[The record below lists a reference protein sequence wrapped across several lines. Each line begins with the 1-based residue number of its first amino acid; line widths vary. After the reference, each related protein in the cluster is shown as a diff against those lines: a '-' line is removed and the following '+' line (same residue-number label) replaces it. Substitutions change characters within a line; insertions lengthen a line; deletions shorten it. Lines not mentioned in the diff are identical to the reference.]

1 MTTTKE
7 RTLKLETRWL
17 RGLLILPAIA
27 LFMNSPTS
35 PAQDKPQAPA
45 PGAATASPANANPG
59 APMSFDA
66 LADRAL
72 LAMKQRAEE
81 LNIKGVAMVAYAPGD
96 TVQSWSSKMVV
107 VGSLKSTPTSPTDK
121 GNNLLGIA
129 YSKAA
134 EMADTLKNSG
144 TAGRAPLTGEYG
156 WEGGVVA
163 RGKAGFL
170 IVAFSGGASAQDVQ
184 VSRAGLAILSSQ
196 L

>member
-1 MTTTKE
+1 MNATKN
-7 RTLKLETRWL
+7 RTLKVETHAL
-17 RGLLILPAIA
+17 RGWVLWTAIA
-27 LFMNSPTS
+27 LLMNLPTS
-35 PAQDKPQAPA
+35 PAQDLAQGPA
-45 PGAATASPANANPG
+45 AGGAAASPAAAIPG
-59 APMSFDA
+59 APAGFND
-66 LADRAL
+66 LADKAL

-81 LNIKGVAMVAYAPGD
+81 LKIKGVAMVAYAPGD
-96 TVQSWSSKMVV
+96 TIQTWSSKMVV
-107 VGSLKSTPTSPTDK
+107 VGSMKSTPNSSFEK